1 MNFEVFGKGEIVSF
15 EQLQHILLGSQLE
28 DLDAVYCDDD
38 PEAICM
44 KVVTVSGD
52 EKYLQ
57 IGSDNDGSTDLS
69 DERLEQN
76 RFYAMLLPSPNHPEA
91 PTLEE
96 LKQLRMKYA
105 VKAMKYKQQEAE
117 IRIEEMKIFN
127 TAPMAD
133 ALKYYFRVNMIVAR
147 MLNEVV
153 KQREESID
161 NEQM

>member
-1 MNFEVFGKGEIVSF
+1 MNIEVFDKGRTVSF
-15 EQLQHILLGSQLE
+15 DQIMKVLTGGKVKELS
-28 DLDAVYCDDD
+28 AVYSGDD

-44 KVVTVSGD
+44 KVKTASGE

-57 IGSDNDGSTDLS
+57 FGSDNEGFTDYST
-69 DERLEQN
+69 ERLEDN
-76 RFYAMLLPSPNHPEA
+76 RFYMMEA
-91 PTLEE
+91 EADPDPLTLEE
-96 LKQLRMKYA
+96 LKQLRMEYA

-133 ALKYYFRVNMIVAR
+133 ALKFYFRVNMLVAR

-153 KQREESID
+153 KQREESIE
-161 NEQM
+161 NGQM